1 MCILL
6 AGEDL
11 LLDELI
17 DSPDL
22 HGSVYKKKKI
32 AFIFITVNAVFTFA
46 VLVREIASV

>member
-32 AFIFITVNAVFTFA
+32 AFNFFEPCSSWINFVVWCAY
-46 VLVREIASV
+46 

>member
-22 HGSVYKKKKI
+22 HGSVYKKKI
-32 AFIFITVNAVFTFA
+32 AFNFFEPCFSWINFVVWCAY
-46 VLVREIASV
+46 

>member
-22 HGSVYKKKKI
+22 HGSVYKKKRLLLI
-32 AFIFITVNAVFTFA
+32 P
-46 VLVREIASV
+46 LSLLLLG

>member
-32 AFIFITVNAVFTFA
+32 AFNSFEPPSSWINFVVWCAY
-46 VLVREIASV
+46 